1 MTDILIVED
10 HPIVVEGLIKI
21 FGCRNGYKCF
31 VAETGKACMESLN
44 AMHPSLVM
52 LDINLPD
59 MSGLE
64 VCKAITSK
72 FPLVKILI
80 FSSNSERSIIK
91 SMLKN
96 GASGYLNKSASDD
109 DIIHAVEA
117 VLAGKKLS
125 CPDEDE
131 CLEGRRKSDCTFFIT
146 PREREFLQMIADG
159 FTNHEISEKMFISQL
174 TVDSHRKN
182 LLLKLDAKNT
192 AALIKKGIEKGIIMI
207 RIE

>member
-1 MTDILIVED
+1 MNDILIVED
-10 HPIVVEGLIKI
+10 HPIVVKGLIKI
-21 FGCRNGYKCF
+21 FGSRNGYKCF
-31 VAETGKACMESLN
+31 VAETGSACMESLN
-44 AMHPSLVM
+44 AMQPSLVM

-64 VCKAITSK
+64 VCKAISSK
-72 FPLVKILI
+72 YPLVKILV

-91 SMLKN
+91 SMFKN

-109 DIIHAVEA
+109 KIIYTVDAI
-117 VLAGKKLS
+117 LAGNKLR
-125 CPDEDE
+125 CPDDDE
-131 CLEGRRKSDCTFFIT
+131 CSEGRKKTDCTFFIT
-146 PREREFLQMIADG
+146 PREREVLQMIADG
-159 FTNHEISEKMFISQL
+159 FTNHEISARMFISQL

-182 LLLKLDAKNT
+182 LLLKFDARNT